1 MQLTSALLAIPLVAK
16 LLRTWMK
23 SLHDFKKK
31 PSKSAAKLLESV
43 RIMSSQILPH
53 SWANSVGGVTKSCL
67 LNS

>member
-1 MQLTSALLAIPLVAK
+1 MQLTSALLAIPLDAK
-16 LLRTWMK
+16 LLRAWMK

-31 PSKSAAKLLESV
+31 PSKLVAKLLESA

-53 SWANSVGGVTKSCL
+53 SWATSVGGVSKSYL